1 MTRLFWL
8 SLLAFPLAA
17 FDTATEVAQLRE
29 AMNRAY
35 AAKDAAALVKCLASN
50 QFAVIHSGAARDL
63 KVTSTLSATLVPW
76 AWKIQIFK
84 ANTYRTRS

>member
-17 FDTATEVAQLRE
+17 FDAATEVAQLRE

-35 AAKDAAALVKCLASN
+35 AANIPAHPEHLVRRPDDLLAI
-50 QFAVIHSGAARDL
+50 QPHA
-63 KVTSTLSATLVPW
+63 SA
-76 AWKIQIFK
+76 
-84 ANTYRTRS
+84 